1 MANATFEEIMSRP
14 ICPIVWINNANDLE
28 YVHCDPACAWWDAD
42 RNQCAMLTIAKAIHK
57 EANKK

>member
-1 MANATFEEIMSRP
+1 MEPNDHP
-14 ICPIVWINNANDLE
+14 ICPVIWLRMETEKTCVR
-28 YVHCDPACAWWDAD
+28 CDPICAWWDAD